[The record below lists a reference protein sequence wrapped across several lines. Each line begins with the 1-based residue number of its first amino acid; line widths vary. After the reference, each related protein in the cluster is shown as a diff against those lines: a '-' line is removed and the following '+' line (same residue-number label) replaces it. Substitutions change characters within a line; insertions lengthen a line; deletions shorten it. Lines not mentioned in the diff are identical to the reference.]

1 MRVLITGAGGQLG
14 AALNATAQPDIT
26 VRALPHAALDIA
38 EPAAVE
44 RVFADFQPQLVI
56 NAAAFTAVDAAESQL
71 EAARR
76 VNSLGPAVLA
86 TACLRHAA
94 WLIHVSSDYIF
105 DGRQSTAYAPAA
117 TAKPLNAYG
126 ATKLEGELAIARV
139 CPRQS
144 TVVRASWL
152 YTATGRNFVNRML
165 GLMAER
171 QQLRIVRDQ
180 IGAPTCGSGLA
191 RVLWALGGLRVAG
204 TYHWCDSGVASWYD
218 FAVAIAEEGAALGLL
233 KSLPDI
239 VPVATEEYPTAA
251 RRPAFSLLD
260 KRETEK
266 LLNLQSVHWRT
277 ALRAVLCEVA
287 ATQMSTA

>member
-1 MRVLITGAGGQLG
+1 VRVLITGAGGQLG
-14 AALNATAQPDIT
+14 AALNATAQPDMT

-38 EPAAVE
+38 ESAAVE

-94 WLIHVSSDYIF
+94 WLIHVSSDYVF

-117 TAKPLNAYG
+117 TAKPVNAYG
-126 ATKLEGELAIARV
+126 ATKLEGELAIARA
-139 CPRQS
+139 CPGQS

-165 GLMAER
+165 GVMAER
-171 QQLRIVRDQ
+171 QQLRIVCDQ
-180 IGAPTCGSGLA
+180 IGAPTCGPGLA

-218 FAVAIAEEGAALGLL
+218 FAVAIAEEGVALGLL

-266 LLNLQSVHWRT
+266 LLKLQSLHWRT
-277 ALRAVLCEVA
+277 ALRGVLCEVA
-287 ATQMSTA
+287 ATQASPA